1 MEQGID
7 YSITAIEGRV
17 VDTIEKASKLVQSKL
32 VPAHALI
39 HEIKKAMSKGV
50 ECITTL
56 QLQEWAIAVPILI
69 EELVPIREAHS
80 LTKTLWDIETKQLSA
95 SNLLELDKK
104 KVEIENINKLAG
116 TENAKKSA
124 IAEYIR
130 SSIGSVQ
137 ESLWVLGNAIRK
149 IIDARIASGDRD

>member
-1 MEQGID
+1 MERGID

-56 QLQEWAIAVPILI
+56 HL
-69 EELVPIREAHS
+69 
-80 LTKTLWDIETKQLSA
+80 
-95 SNLLELDKK
+95 
-104 KVEIENINKLAG
+104 
-116 TENAKKSA
+116 KSFP
-124 IAEYIR
+124 
-130 SSIGSVQ
+130 
-137 ESLWVLGNAIRK
+137 
-149 IIDARIASGDRD
+149 